1 MLPRLADTLRRY
13 SKNVTGTLD
22 EKRRKEIDFYDWIAR
37 DGITD
42 DAVAKSAAKFRRV
55 FER

>member
-13 SKNVTGTLD
+13 SENVTVTLD